1 MNGLILST
9 PTKLRLNFPDE
20 VIDSVRKHLTFRD
33 SAAQF
38 AYTRFK
44 NNRWYA
50 NQHGPEAFQEELN
63 RLKALIV
70 VELIFEDD
78 QGLYTYSGLR
88 DYLRPFLGETR
99 NDVSYPESKPLAY
112 MGTSQKMRPYQEV
125 AVEALMMARHGA
137 IESATGTGKTRCI
150 QELIKRHGLRSV
162 VVTPSTSIA
171 RQIYKNFKNIFG
183 VKKVGL
189 FGDGRHDLGKQITV
203 GIAASLTRV
212 EPRTE
217 VAKFFAGVEV
227 LIFDESH
234 TIPSETF
241 KKVCLGVLESAPYR
255 YFVSATQIRNDGK
268 DRLLAALTGPIVFDY
283 PLVRAVNEG
292 FLSKPNFYIHRVSTD
307 TNFYSDDTLEMMRA
321 HIYNNKILHAI
332 AADLANKFVSL
343 CGHQV
348 LILIENITQFS
359 LLIPHLKHETR
370 FVHGGLTAKNKD
382 SVDSRFHK
390 ADVETSVDD
399 FNANKFPILVGTSC
413 VGVGT
418 DFKGVNTIIY
428 LQGGKSEIKVS
439 QAVGRGTRMV
449 DGKFEFNFVDFD
461 VDVDCPAL
469 RKQVMVR
476 KKIYDSLYRGAI
488 YDV

>member
-292 FLSKPNFYIHRVSTD
+292 FLSKPNFYIHRV
-307 TNFYSDDTLEMMRA
+307 
-321 HIYNNKILHAI
+321 
-332 AADLANKFVSL
+332 
-343 CGHQV
+343 